1 MRTEQLLEQM
11 KAERNEAVKV
21 AEAVATLAISLDNDL
36 EEALEDLDDLE
47 DELVDAFMKIEEL
60 ELAYQ
65 NMEAKYARLL
75 AFNLIY

>member
-1 MRTEQLLEQM
+1 MRTEQLLERM

-60 ELAYQ
+60 EFAYQ
-65 NMEAKYARLL
+65 NMETKYARLL
-75 AFNLIY
+75 ANFIY